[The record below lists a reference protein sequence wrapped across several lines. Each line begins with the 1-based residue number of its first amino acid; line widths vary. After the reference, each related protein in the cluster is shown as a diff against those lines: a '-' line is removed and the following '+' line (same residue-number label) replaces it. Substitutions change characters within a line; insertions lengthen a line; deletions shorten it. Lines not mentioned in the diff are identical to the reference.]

1 MKTKL
6 FYPTLML
13 SLGLFVSC
21 TEDAVIPSFPDA
33 NKIVKTS
40 IIRYEGID
48 QTVED
53 ENNITN
59 IQACIFED
67 GKMTQIYNDLILAE
81 NSFNIQVEKH
91 AGTLYILANT
101 NEHIDLEDLK
111 SQNITEEDWL
121 RKSVAM
127 QNNAPVQFYTGSLT
141 LNDLGNTQTI
151 LPISLKRGFARFDLK
166 LRTAGVAA
174 VNSITLKNAA
184 QSGTLFTAPSEDASK
199 EIPVNDINISFDS
212 PLITDTPAVF
222 YAYEQA
228 QGNLEISVDAVID
241 GKPITLTKAFN
252 GDIKRNTIYT
262 VTVRK
267 DVIDVTIDLSF
278 DEWEEG
284 NDTELVPQVQNSLN

>member
-6 FYPTLML
+6 FYPTLM

-21 TEDAVIPSFPDA
+21 TEDAAIPSFPDA

-48 QTVED
+48 QTIED

-59 IQACIFED
+59 MQACIFED

-91 AGTLYILANT
+91 VGTLYILANT